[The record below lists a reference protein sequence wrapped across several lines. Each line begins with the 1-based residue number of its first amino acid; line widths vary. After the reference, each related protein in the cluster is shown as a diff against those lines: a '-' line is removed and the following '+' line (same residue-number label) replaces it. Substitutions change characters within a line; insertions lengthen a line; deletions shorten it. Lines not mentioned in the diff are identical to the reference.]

1 MKIAQVNT
9 SFIKWLSAE
18 EMHNDS
24 KEWLIDLEFLN
35 DEYLF
40 FEDLIKWNTLQLI
53 DFQAYSKSKEFIE
66 ILSNSKKTNDKLIEL
81 VKKHKNGLEVLVD
94 VKDEPKKEEAY
105 KTEHKTV
112 LVLFKNHLKE
122 HRALKLN
129 LFEILKKIKKTEK
142 GKRIIDVE

>member
-1 MKIAQVNT
+1 MKITPVNT
-9 SFIKWLSAE
+9 RFIKWLSAE

-53 DFQAYSKSKEFIE
+53 DFQSYSKSKEFIE

-81 VKKHKNGLEVLVD
+81 VKKHKKGLEVLVD